1 MDVRLVTEES
11 VHAACGSIVASGRK
25 PSYRSIIDELGGGS
39 PNDIKAHFA
48 SWKVRNEVAAAD
60 MAEPEPPALPR
71 LQEEAPTLVPVL
83 ETLAA
88 SLMKAMAASADAM
101 KAEYE
106 EKLRTVQEGAE
117 ARLFQVR
124 HEAEQAI
131 KAVREEAAA
140 EVAALHEAEA
150 ALIEERDG
158 LAVRVEDLAL
168 SREAITHAV
177 GELKDANAKLSQ
189 ALTLEREAS
198 TGLGHQ
204 LAAAERAAKDLEV
217 ELKAQ
222 KELAIR
228 LESEKATLL
237 ALVDG
242 LRGDAAK
249 ERERN
254 DALHARV
261 EELVAEL
268 ARARSAA

>member
-1 MDVRLVTEES
+1 MDVRLVTEEN
-11 VHAACGSIVASGRK
+11 VFAACDSLVAIGRK
-25 PSYRSIIDELGGGS
+25 PSYRSIIEELGGGS
-39 PNDIKAHFA
+39 PNDIKPFFTA
-48 SWKVRNEVAAAD
+48 WKLRNESVAD

-71 LQEEAPTLVPVL
+71 LQEEAPTLVPVI

-88 SLMKAMAASADAM
+88 SLLRTMAASTEAM

-106 EKLRTVQEGAE
+106 GKIATVQEGVE

-131 KAVREEAAA
+131 KAAREEAAA

-150 ALIEERDG
+150 VLIDERDG
-158 LAVRVEDLAL
+158 LAVRV
-168 SREAITHAV
+168 
-177 GELKDANAKLSQ
+177 GELE
-189 ALTLEREAS
+189 LERGGLEADLKAERENVARLESELANERGVS
-198 TGLGHQ
+198 TGLGQQ
-204 LAAAERAAKDLEV
+204 LAAAERAVKDLAA
-217 ELKAQ
+217 ELKTQ

-228 LESEKATLL
+228 LESEKATML

-242 LRGDAAK
+242 LRGDMVR

-254 DALHARV
+254 EALHARV